1 MFLNFY
7 IHHTFKIGRQSL
19 EFMRSFTLYYIL
31 MREINISLEDIRR
44 GYYEEKLKRL
54 EMGYPLKFRRTR
66 PRDPFK
72 SKAMVEWLLR
82 ITPPAKD
89 ILSGEAFDR
98 LFRERGK

>member
-1 MFLNFY
+1 
-7 IHHTFKIGRQSL
+7 
-19 EFMRSFTLYYIL
+19 MRSFTLYYIL
-31 MREINISLEDIRR
+31 MREINISLEDIRQR
-44 GYYEEKLKRL
+44 YYEEKLKRL
-54 EMGYPLKFRRTR
+54 EMGYPIKFRRTR

-98 LFRERGK
+98 LFKERGK